1 MKVKIKEL
9 KEGFTPTYTRKG
21 DACLDCRAAI
31 ESDSISIPTNARCL
45 VSLGFALALPEG
57 YEAVIRPRSGLS
69 KMGID
74 VAIGTV
80 DANYRGEIKANIIN
94 NSDGPFTINRGERIC
109 QMAIRKTEDI
119 EFEKVSEL
127 DETERGINGF
137 GSSGK

>member
-1 MKVKIKEL
+1 MKVKINEL
-9 KEGFTPTYTRKG
+9 KEGFTPAYTRKG

-31 ESDSISIPTNARCL
+31 EMDSIKIPSHSRCL

-57 YEAVIRPRSGLS
+57 YEAVIRPRSGMS
-69 KMGID
+69 MIGID

-80 DANYRGEIKANIIN
+80 DSNYRGEVKANVIN
-94 NSDGPFTINRGERIC
+94 NSEGPYIINSGDRIC
-109 QMAIRKTEDI
+109 QMAIRKTEEI

-127 DETERGINGF
+127 DETARETNGF

>member
-1 MKVKIKEL
+1 MKIKIKEL

-31 ESDSISIPTNARCL
+31 ADEFIKIPSHSRCL
-45 VSLGFALALPEG
+45 IPLGFALALPEG

-69 KMGID
+69 KDGID

-80 DANYRGEIKANIIN
+80 DSNYRGEIKANIIN
-94 NSDGPFTINRGERIC
+94 NSEGPFEIRRSEKIC
-109 QMAIRKTEDI
+109 QLAIRKTEEI